1 MSIFVEIFR
10 LLYFKIIM
18 MIFVKNKYPVHIFH
32 KEQERLSKK

>member
-18 MIFVKNKYPVHIFH
+18 MIVKNKYPVHIFH